1 VAYPTDLNLLNEARE
16 KTEEMI
22 DAMYAPFVGQE
33 DKPRTYREKA
43 RKAYLAVAKQ
53 KKPGAKK
60 IRKAIGQQLR
70 YLRRNLSTIE
80 QRVSRGG

>member
-1 VAYPTDLNLLNEARE
+1 MLVDATCTPADVAYPTDLNLLNEARE

-22 DAMYAPFVGQE
+22 DVKHAPFIGTE
-33 DKPRTYREKA
+33 EKPRTYREKA

-70 YLRRNLSTIE
+70 
-80 QRVSRGG
+80 